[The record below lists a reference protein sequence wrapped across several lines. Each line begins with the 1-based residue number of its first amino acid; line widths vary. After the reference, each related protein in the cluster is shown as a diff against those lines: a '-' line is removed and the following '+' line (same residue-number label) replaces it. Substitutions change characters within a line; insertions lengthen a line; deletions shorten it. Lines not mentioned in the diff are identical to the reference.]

1 MLCSLLVS
9 WLLLA
14 DPKTTVRDASPPAV
28 VPIHRVRALASVT
41 KDIVADASRRSATV
55 RQLIAELDQTDI
67 IVYIDLQFDLAR
79 AQGKTTFITANAAG
93 RFLRIVIDAMLSAP
107 RRQEI
112 LGHELQHA
120 LEIAHDPTVRDDEG
134 MRRLF
139 RGIGWQTGTGEQS
152 FETGA
157 AMEIEQRVH
166 KELSSIIGRPIG

>member
-55 RQLIAELDQTDI
+55 RQLIAELDQTDV

-120 LEIAHDPTVRDDEG
+120 LEIAVSDAADHDGV
-134 MRRLF
+134 RRLYE
-139 RGIGWQTGTGEQS
+139 RIGKRVDGREH
-152 FETGA
+152 FETSA
-157 AMEIEQRVH
+157 AALAGRRVWS
-166 KELSSIIGRPIG
+166 ELHELNAVSWSK